1 MSKTI
6 LAYGEAM
13 VEFNQR
19 IDVPRQF
26 LQGYGGDTSNFA
38 IAAARQG
45 AASAYLSAVG
55 DDHFGQDL
63 LALWQREEVD
73 VQHVA
78 VTAGGSTGIYFVTHD
93 ACGHHF
99 HYRRAGSA
107 ASAYQATA
115 LPLEAIAA
123 AGALHL
129 SGISLAISES
139 ACQAGLAAM
148 AQARASGVKTSLD
161 TNLRLR
167 LWPLE
172 RARAKMEEAFRL
184 CDICLPSWEDVAL
197 LTGLEDRDAIVD
209 QLLSYGVQLVAFK
222 LGKEGCYVATA
233 DERRMVAPYPV
244 QALDATGA
252 GDCFGGTFMAELMA
266 GRDPFTAAR
275 YANVA
280 AALSTTGYGAVD
292 PIPRRAQ
299 VEAALAATSPS
310 SQSRR
315 ATNSMPATG

>member
-1 MSKTI
+1 MNKPI

-19 IDVPRQF
+19 IDTPRQY
-26 LQGYGGDTSNFA
+26 LQGFGGDTSNFA

-45 AASAYLSAVG
+45 AASGYVSSVG

-63 LALWQREEVD
+63 LALWQREQVD

-78 VTAGGSTGIYFVTHD
+78 VQANGSTGLYFVTHD
-93 ACGHHF
+93 DQGHHF

-107 ASAYQATA
+107 ASRYTVGD
-115 LPLEAIAA
+115 LPLQAIAA

-139 ACQAGLAAM
+139 ACDAGLAAM
-148 AQARASGVKTSLD
+148 AHARAAGVTTSLD

-172 RARAKMEEAFRL
+172 RAQAKMAEAFRL
-184 CDICLPSWEDVAL
+184 CDVCLPSWEDVSM
-197 LTGLEDRDAIVD
+197 LTGLNDRDAIVD
-209 QLLSYGVQLVAFK
+209 HLLDYGVKLVAFK
-222 LGKEGCYVATA
+222 LGHEGCYVATRQ
-233 DERRMVAPYPV
+233 ERRMVAPYPV

-252 GDCFGGTFMAELMA
+252 GDCFGGAFMAELMA
-266 GRDPFTAAR
+266 GRDPFQAAR

-292 PIPRRAQ
+292 PIPRWEQ
-299 VEAALAATSPS
+299 VEAALKAA
-310 SQSRR
+310 
-315 ATNSMPATG
+315 A

>member
-1 MSKTI
+1 MSKQI

-13 VEFNQR
+13 VEFNQS
-19 IDVPRQF
+19 IASPRNF

-45 AASAYLSAVG
+45 AASAYVSAVG

-63 LALWQREEVD
+63 LALWQREQVD

-78 VTAGGSTGIYFVTHD
+78 VCPGASTGIYFVTHD
-93 ACGHHF
+93 DSGHQF

-107 ASAYQATA
+107 ASQYQAA
-115 LPLEAIAA
+115 DLPLESIAGA
-123 AGALHL
+123 AALHL

-139 ACQAGLAAM
+139 ACEAGLAAM
-148 AQARASGVKTSLD
+148 AQARAAGVPTSLD

-167 LWPLE
+167 LWSLE
-172 RARAKMEEAFRL
+172 RAREKMEQAFGL
-184 CDICLPSWEDVAL
+184 CDICLPSWEDVSM

-209 QLLSYGVQLVAFK
+209 RLLGYGVQLVAFK
-222 LGKEGCYVATA
+222 LGKEGCYVATPQ
-233 DERRMVAPYPV
+233 ERRMVAPYPV

-252 GDCFGGTFMAELMA
+252 GDCFGGAFMAELMR
-266 GRDPFTAAR
+266 GSDPFAAAR

-280 AALSTTGYGAVD
+280 AALSTTGYGAVE
-292 PIPRRAQ
+292 PIPTRSQ
-299 VEAALAATSPS
+299 VEAALHAA
-310 SQSRR
+310 
-315 ATNSMPATG
+315 A

>member
-1 MSKTI
+1 MNKPI

-19 IDVPRQF
+19 IDTPRQY
-26 LQGYGGDTSNFA
+26 LQGFGGDTSNFA

-45 AASAYLSAVG
+45 AASGYVSAVG

-63 LALWQREEVD
+63 LALWQREQVD

-78 VTAGGSTGIYFVTHD
+78 VQANGSTGLYFVTHD
-93 ACGHHF
+93 DQGHHF

-107 ASAYQATA
+107 ASRYTVGD
-115 LPLEAIAA
+115 LPLQAIAA

-139 ACQAGLAAM
+139 ACDAGLAAM
-148 AQARASGVKTSLD
+148 AHARAAGVTTSLD

-172 RARAKMEEAFRL
+172 RAQAKMAEAFRL
-184 CDICLPSWEDVAL
+184 CDICLPSWEDVSM
-197 LTGLEDRDAIVD
+197 LTGLNDRDAIVD
-209 QLLSYGVQLVAFK
+209 HLLDYGVKLVAFK
-222 LGKEGCYVATA
+222 LGHEGCYVATRR
-233 DERRMVAPYPV
+233 ERRMVSPYPV

-252 GDCFGGTFMAELMA
+252 GDCFGGAFMAELMA
-266 GRDPFTAAR
+266 GRDPFQAAR

-292 PIPRRAQ
+292 PIPRREK
-299 VEAALAATSPS
+299 VEAALKAA
-310 SQSRR
+310 
-315 ATNSMPATG
+315 A

>member
-1 MSKTI
+1 MLISDATMEIEQNMSKPI

-19 IDVPRQF
+19 IDAPRQY

-45 AASAYLSAVG
+45 AATAYLSAVG
-55 DDHFGQDL
+55 DDHFGADL
-63 LALWQREEVD
+63 LDLWRREQVD

-78 VTAGGSTGIYFVTHD
+78 IHAGGSTGLYFVTHD
-93 ACGHHF
+93 QAGHHF
-99 HYRRAGSA
+99 HYRRTGSA
-107 ASAYQATA
+107 ASRYAASD
-115 LPLEAIAA
+115 LPLPAIAG

-129 SGISLAISES
+129 SGISLAISEA
-139 ACQAGLAAM
+139 ACEAGLTAM
-148 AQARASGVKTSLD
+148 AHARAAGVTTSLD

-167 LWPLE
+167 LWSLE
-172 RARAKMEEAFRL
+172 RAREKMEQALRL
-184 CDICLPSWEDVAL
+184 CDICLPSWDDVAT

-209 QLLSYGVQLVAFK
+209 RLLAYGVKLVAFK
-222 LGKEGCYVATA
+222 LGHEGCYVATP
-233 DERRMVAPYPV
+233 EVRRMVAPYPV

-252 GDCFGGTFMAELMA
+252 GDCFGGAFMAELMA
-266 GRDPFTAAR
+266 GRDPFEAAR

-280 AALSTTGYGAVD
+280 AALSTTAYGAVD

-299 VEAALAATSPS
+299 VQAALQAA
-310 SQSRR
+310 
-315 ATNSMPATG
+315 AEAV

>member
-1 MSKTI
+1 MNKPI

-19 IDVPRQF
+19 IDTPRQY
-26 LQGYGGDTSNFA
+26 LQGFGGDTSNFA

-45 AASAYLSAVG
+45 AVSGYISAVG

-63 LALWQREEVD
+63 LALWRREQVD

-78 VTAGGSTGIYFVTHD
+78 VQANGSTGLYFVTHD
-93 ACGHHF
+93 EQGHHF

-107 ASAYQATA
+107 ASRYGVND
-115 LPLEAIAA
+115 LPLQAIAA

-139 ACQAGLAAM
+139 ACDAGLAAM
-148 AQARASGVKTSLD
+148 AHARAAGVTTSLD

-172 RARAKMEEAFRL
+172 RARAKMAEAFRL
-184 CDICLPSWEDVAL
+184 CDVCLPSWEDVSM
-197 LTGLEDRDAIVD
+197 LTGLNDRDAIVD
-209 QLLSYGVQLVAFK
+209 HLLDYGVKLVAFK
-222 LGKEGCYVATA
+222 LGHEGCYVATP
-233 DERRMVAPYPV
+233 EQRRMVAPYPV

-252 GDCFGGTFMAELMA
+252 GDCFGGAFMAELIA
-266 GRDPFTAAR
+266 GRDPFQAAR

-280 AALSTTGYGAVD
+280 AALSTTGYGAVE
-292 PIPRRAQ
+292 PIPGRDQ
-299 VEAALAATSPS
+299 VEAVLRDAA
-310 SQSRR
+310 
-315 ATNSMPATG
+315 

>member
-1 MSKTI
+1 MSKPI

-19 IDVPRQF
+19 IETPRQY
-26 LQGYGGDTSNFA
+26 LQGFGGDTSNFA

-45 AASAYLSAVG
+45 AVSGYVSAVG

-63 LALWQREEVD
+63 LDLWRRENVD
-73 VQHVA
+73 VQHVSMEA
-78 VTAGGSTGIYFVTHD
+78 DASTGLYFVTHD
-93 ACGHHF
+93 GQGHHF

-107 ASAYQATA
+107 ASRYRAAD
-115 LPLEAIAA
+115 LPLQAIAA

-139 ACQAGLAAM
+139 ACEAGLAAL
-148 AQARASGVKTSLD
+148 AHARAAGVTTSLD

-172 RARAKMEEAFRL
+172 RAREKMAAALRL
-184 CDICLPSWEDVAL
+184 CDVCLPSWEDVSM
-197 LTGLEDRDAIVD
+197 LTGLNDRDAIVD
-209 QLLSYGVQLVAFK
+209 QLLAYGVKLVAFK
-222 LGKEGCYVATA
+222 LGQEGCYVATS
-233 DERRMVAPYPV
+233 EQRRMVAPYPV

-252 GDCFGGTFMAELMA
+252 GDCFGGAFMAELMA
-266 GRDPFTAAR
+266 GRDPFQAAR

-280 AALSTTGYGAVD
+280 AALSTTGYGAVQ
-292 PIPRRAQ
+292 PIPYRDQ
-299 VEAALAATSPS
+299 VEAALTAA
-310 SQSRR
+310 
-315 ATNSMPATG
+315 A

>member
-1 MSKTI
+1 MNKPI

-19 IDVPRQF
+19 IDTPRQY
-26 LQGYGGDTSNFA
+26 LQGFGGDTSNFA

-45 AASAYLSAVG
+45 AVSGYVSAVG
-55 DDHFGQDL
+55 DDHFGLDL
-63 LALWQREEVD
+63 LALWRREQVD

-78 VTAGGSTGIYFVTHD
+78 VQANGSTGLYFVTHD
-93 ACGHHF
+93 EQGHHF

-107 ASAYQATA
+107 ASRYGVDD
-115 LPLEAIAA
+115 LPLQAIAA

-139 ACQAGLAAM
+139 ACDAGLAAM
-148 AQARASGVKTSLD
+148 AHARAAGVTTSLD

-172 RARAKMEEAFRL
+172 LAQAKMAEAFRL
-184 CDICLPSWEDVAL
+184 CDVCLPSWEDVSM
-197 LTGLEDRDAIVD
+197 LTGLTDRDAIVD
-209 QLLSYGVQLVAFK
+209 HLLDYGVKLVAFK
-222 LGKEGCYVATA
+222 LGHEGCYVATREA
-233 DERRMVAPYPV
+233 RRMVAPYPV

-252 GDCFGGTFMAELMA
+252 GDCFGGAFMAELMA
-266 GRDPFTAAR
+266 GRDPFQAAR

-280 AALSTTGYGAVD
+280 AALSTTGYGAVE
-292 PIPRRAQ
+292 PIPGRDQ
-299 VEAALAATSPS
+299 VEAVLRDAA
-310 SQSRR
+310 
-315 ATNSMPATG
+315 